1 MNINLKDFGSKIV
14 KEKLTKENLKPST
27 TKKKVLLGVLVIL
40 LGALGLEVSNT
51 DFDLGSIFAG
61 NSVADSKI
69 ERDANGNLQ
78 ADSSG
83 NLITRIMRDMNGD
96 PVADG
101 TKGAKYTDEYNCDD
115 FRNQPQAQK
124 FFTKAGG
131 PNKDVNGL
139 DGDNDGEACES
150 LPMK

>member
-1 MNINLKDFGSKIV
+1 MDFKQLA
-14 KEKLTKENLKPST
+14 KEKFNKENLKPNT
-27 TKKKVLLGVLVIL
+27 TKKKVLLGVLVL
-40 LGALGLEVSNT
+40 LLAALGLEVSNN
-51 DFDLGSIFAG
+51 DFDLGSITKG

-69 ERDANGNLQ
+69 QRDADGNLLQ
-78 ADSSG
+78 NENGDF
-83 NLITRIMRDMNGD
+83 ITRIMRDINGD
-96 PVADG
+96 EVSAG
-101 TKGAKYTDEYNCDD
+101 TAGAKYTDEYNCDD
-115 FRNQPQAQK
+115 FKTQPQAQK